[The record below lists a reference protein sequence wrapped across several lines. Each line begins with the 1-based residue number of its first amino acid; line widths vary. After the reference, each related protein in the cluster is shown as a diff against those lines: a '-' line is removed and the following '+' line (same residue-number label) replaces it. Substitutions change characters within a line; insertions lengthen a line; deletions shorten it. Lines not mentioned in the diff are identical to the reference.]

1 MAKIGVTGLGK
12 SQQQQT
18 FHRAT
23 EFLKIGDAATAE
35 RLCSAALLEYP
46 EDANILSLSGRV
58 LIKLGRYE
66 DAEERLNTAI
76 SLYPEFPRPYVIRG
90 DLRMSQGLFQQA
102 AQEFQRAIDLGDSDS
117 NTQLKLGKALMMK
130 GDRESA
136 KLAVNESMRLDPS
149 RKLLVEAHQ
158 LEKDGKRS
166 EAEKTYRDILA
177 RDPENVEA
185 MRLLAGIATAQ
196 HHHRDAE
203 TLLQRV
209 LELAPDFDKGLAD
222 LVVSQIEQEKT
233 EEAIITAKRLTRISA
248 GNPESHMFMGNAY
261 SASGQY
267 PDAIEAYQKALSL
280 SPEHAGALSGLAHNL
295 KTIGRQDE
303 AIETYR
309 TCIKAN
315 PFFTEAYWSLAN
327 LKTFRFSDEE
337 FRSMETLAGHSEIPS
352 AAQIHLFNA
361 LGLEYES
368 RGKFD
373 KAFECF
379 DRCNSVRRGQ
389 EYYDPTQT
397 EVKHDEIIE
406 VFDREF
412 VRQPTTNAKFDAVPI
427 FIVGLPRSGS
437 TLIEQILA
445 SHPLVEGTHELSD
458 LGRVVQQI
466 PKLVNKRDRFPKSL
480 RGLDSQAF
488 GVLGQAYMDRTN
500 KYRSGSAYFTD
511 KNPNNFAHV
520 GLVHLILPNAVFV
533 NARRHPLDSCLGSFK
548 QLFAKGQAFT
558 YDLTELAE
566 YYLQY
571 YRMMNHWNEVLPAK
585 VLDVHY
591 EDVVEDLEV
600 EARRIL
606 EHCGLPFADQ
616 CLQFHETDRAVMTAS
631 SEQVRRPIYST
642 SVNLWRNYEKH
653 LQPAIDILAPTLRE
667 LPRDDRPDHL

>member
-1 MAKIGVTGLGK
+1 MAEIGVTGLGK
-12 SQQQQT
+12 NQQQQT
-18 FHRAT
+18 FDRAT

-35 RLCSAALLEYP
+35 RLCRAALLEFP
-46 EDANILSLSGRV
+46 EDANILSLSGRA

-66 DAEERLNTAI
+66 DAEEQLNTAI
-76 SLYPEFPRPYVIRG
+76 SVYPEFPRPYVIRG

-102 AQEFQRAIDLGDSDS
+102 ALEFQRAIDLGDSDS

-158 LEKDGKRS
+158 LEKAGKRS

-196 HHHRDAE
+196 HQHRDAE
-203 TLLQRV
+203 TLLERV

-222 LVVSQIEQEKT
+222 LVASQIEQEKT
-233 EEAIITAKRLTRISA
+233 EEAIVTAKRLTRISA
-248 GNPESHMFMGNAY
+248 GNPGSHMFMGNAY

-267 PDAIEAYQKALSL
+267 PDAIEAYRKALSL

-337 FRSMETLAGHSEIPS
+337 FRSMEKLVEQSEIPS
-352 AAQIHLFNA
+352 AAQVHLFNA

-368 RGKFD
+368 RGNFD
-373 KAFECF
+373 QAFECF

-389 EYYDPTQT
+389 EYYDPAHT
-397 EVKHDEIIE
+397 EVKHDEIVE
-406 VFDREF
+406 VFDRDF
-412 VRQPTTNAKFDAVPI
+412 VRQPTSDAKFDAVPI

-466 PKLVNKRDRFPKSL
+466 PKLLNKRERYPKSL

-488 GVLGQAYMDRTN
+488 GVLGQAYMDRTS
-500 KYRSGSAYFTD
+500 KYRSGSAFFTD

-520 GLVHLILPNAVFV
+520 GLVHLLLPNAVLV

-585 VLDVHY
+585 ILDVHY

-600 EARRIL
+600 EVRRIL

-616 CLQFHETDRAVMTAS
+616 CLHFHETDRAVMTAS

-653 LQPAIDILAPTLRE
+653 LQPAIDILAPILRE